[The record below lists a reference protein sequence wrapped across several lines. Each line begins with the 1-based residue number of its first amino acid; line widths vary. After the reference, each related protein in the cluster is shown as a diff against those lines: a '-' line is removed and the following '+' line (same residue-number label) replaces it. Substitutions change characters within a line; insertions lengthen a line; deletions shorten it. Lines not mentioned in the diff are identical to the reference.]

1 MNAIKKSPDARIF
14 KERLSI
20 ELQWIQRFI
29 FGALS
34 NLPRY
39 TKLFVIL
46 LILAFAGALFASD
59 KGYRP
64 PLEILKQDGY
74 LALCDSSS
82 YFVFA
87 QDGTF
92 SSFPVGVSG
101 RILRGTWKSK
111 GENPVVVTATAKMG
125 WVNGMQPQDEYRRL
139 VFAIYGGHSEP
150 FADGERYGMFF
161 EPPSK
166 PPLVSR
172 YSNPPKIDP
181 TVVTIKNVYRGYFLV
196 EEFTKISKPE

>member
-1 MNAIKKSPDARIF
+1 MWQRNMKSLVIF
-14 KERLSI
+14 
-20 ELQWIQRFI
+20 
-29 FGALS
+29 
-34 NLPRY
+34 
-39 TKLFVIL
+39 LF
-46 LILAFAGALFASD
+46 LAFAGTLFASE
-59 KGYRP
+59 KSYRP

-82 YFVFA
+82 YFVFG

-92 SSFPVGVSG
+92 SSFPVGISG
-101 RILRGTWKSK
+101 RMLKGTWTSE
-111 GENPVVVTATAKMG
+111 GENPGVFTATAKMG
-125 WVNGMQPQDEYRRL
+125 WVNGMQPQNEYRRL

-166 PPLVSR
+166 PPLVSEH
-172 YSNPPKIDP
+172 SNPPEIHS

-196 EEFTKISKPE
+196 EEFTKISKPK